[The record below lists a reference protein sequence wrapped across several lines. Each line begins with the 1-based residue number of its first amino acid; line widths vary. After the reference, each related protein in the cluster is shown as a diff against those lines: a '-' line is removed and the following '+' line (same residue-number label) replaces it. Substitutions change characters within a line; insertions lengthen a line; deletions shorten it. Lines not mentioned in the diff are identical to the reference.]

1 MLFFYMDINDQIMLR
16 TGVRGGGGGWGFINT
31 FFSNH
36 FHLPIMKGYTLED
49 KLLTKI
55 MEVSILDINS

>member
-1 MLFFYMDINDQIMLR
+1 MDINDQIMLR
-16 TGVRGGGGGWGFINT
+16 TGVTGRGGGGWGFINT